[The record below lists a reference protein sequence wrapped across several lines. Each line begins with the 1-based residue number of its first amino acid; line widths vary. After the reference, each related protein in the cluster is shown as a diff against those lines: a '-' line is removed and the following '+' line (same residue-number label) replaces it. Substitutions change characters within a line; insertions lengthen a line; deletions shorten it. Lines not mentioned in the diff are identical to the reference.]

1 MISNPIQL
9 YIEMGSIH
17 TLIYGVFFVQQ
28 NSQFFSWGYN
38 MYINGTSWDHNI
50 IYIYILYVYIH
61 TVDIVIII
69 HNGYITQNGM
79 KSRSQDGGFNQ
90 KRTV

>member
-1 MISNPIQL
+1 M
-9 YIEMGSIH
+9 
-17 TLIYGVFFVQQ
+17 GVFLY
-28 NSQFFSWGYN
+28 SRIASFFHGDTTC
-38 MYINGTSWDHNI
+38 TSMGHRGI
-50 IYIYILYVYIH
+50 IILYIYILYVYIH

>member
-17 TLIYGVFFVQQ
+17 TLIYGGFFVQQ
-28 NSQFFSWGYN
+28 NSQFFHGDTTC
-38 MYINGTSWDHNI
+38 TSMGHRGI
-50 IYIYILYVYIH
+50 IILYIYILYVYIH